1 MTNRKRIDLLRS
13 AAAGLLLLLPG
24 TLAMGQEPVKAPDG
38 IVVTLPGGLL
48 KVQVLSETV
57 VRVAFSKDASFFTRP
72 VLDVVPQAKPFTDW
86 KLSGTAEAITVAT
99 ARLQAVVD
107 RRTGAVRFLDAAGK
121 QIAAELPGGRAIE
134 PAEVQGERTW
144 HVRQRWAENADEALY
159 GLGQRQFNALDIKGY
174 DFDMWQRNTNIVVP
188 FLMSS
193 RGYGLFWENTSLTRF
208 GDLQPFTPIAPEY
221 LYDST
226 GAQGG
231 LTVHPIDGSEPARFT
246 SDLQLDFLPQ
256 DHPQPAQ
263 KNTRWEGSIAA
274 PVTGDYQFQTFANG
288 GIKVW
293 IDGRLVLD
301 HWRQNWLAMADQVKI
316 PLEGGHRYP
325 VRIEWDTEQGST
337 MKFAWKMPNQDRAT
351 SLWSEVGDGTD
362 YYFVYGPKLDDV
374 IAGYRQLTGRAPMMP
389 SWIFGLWQS
398 RQRYETAEQ
407 SLNVVREYRQRQI
420 PFDNIVQ
427 DWQYWPIDAWGSH
440 EFDKSRFPDPDG
452 WIKAIHDAH
461 VHVMISVWP
470 KFYPTTANALELQSH
485 GFLFQSN
492 LQMQERD
499 WLGYVATDYD
509 AFNPAARKLYWSQM
523 EKNLFRRGIDAW
535 WMDASEPDCTPSPT
549 TVEDQRRLMNPTA
562 LGTASRVLNAF
573 ALENSQAIYEGQR
586 GAAANQRVFLLTR
599 SGYAG
604 QQRYAASSWSG
615 DITST
620 WTALAKQIPAGLG
633 ISLSGVPYWTTDTGG
648 YTMQNKFSAEPM
660 KPADQEE
667 WRELNARWFE
677 FSTFTPLLRVH
688 GELRFREMWTMGDAA
703 SPAYQAETKFDR
715 LRYRM
720 FPYIYSLAGAV
731 TRRDATILRPLVM
744 DFPEDRTA
752 RELTDEFLFG
762 PALLVAPI
770 TEYKARSRSVYL
782 PFGTTWYD
790 FWSGEK
796 AQAGT
801 IQDAAAP
808 YDRIPVY
815 VRAGSIVPFGPELQ
829 YVGEKPADPLTVYV
843 YAGADGDFT
852 LYEDEGTN
860 YNYEQGAFSEIAFHW
875 NDSKHTLTVGER
887 HGSFAGMLQHRTIE
901 VVLVTPTNAQGFS
914 TLPKAPQWIK
924 YDGKA
929 VTVVEWSIE
938 FPEKK
943 PVLYSK

>member
-1 MTNRKRIDLLRS
+1 MTNRKQIDLWRS
-13 AAAGLLLLLPG
+13 AAAALLLLLPG

-57 VRVAFSKDASFFTRP
+57 VRIAFAKDAGFFARP
-72 VLDVVPQAKPFTDW
+72 VLDVVPQSKPFTDW
-86 KLSGTAEAITVAT
+86 KLGGTAEAVTVST
-99 ARLQAVVD
+99 TRLQAVVD

-121 QIAAELPGGRAIE
+121 PIAAEVPGGRAIE
-134 PAEVQGERTW
+134 LAEVQGERTW
-144 HVRQRWAENADEALY
+144 HVQQRWAENADESLY

-188 FLMSS
+188 FLVSS
-193 RGYGLFWENTSLTRF
+193 RGYGVLWENTSLTRF
-208 GDLQPFTPIAPEY
+208 GDLRPFTPIPPEY
-221 LYDST
+221 LFDST

-231 LTVHPIDGSEPARFT
+231 LTVRPIDGSEPAQFT
-246 SDLQLDFLPQ
+246 SDLQLDLLPQ
-256 DHPQPAQ
+256 DHPQPVQ
-263 KNTRWEGSIAA
+263 KSTRWEGSIAA

-293 IDGRLVLD
+293 IDGRLVFD

-316 PLEGGHRYP
+316 PLEGGHRYAI
-325 VRIEWDTEQGST
+325 RIEWDIEQGST
-337 MKFAWKMPNQDRAT
+337 MKFAWKTPNQDRSTA
-351 SLWSEVGDGTD
+351 LWSEVGDGID

-398 RQRYETAEQ
+398 RQRYETAQQ
-407 SLNVVREYRQRQI
+407 SLDVVREYRRRQI

-440 EFDKSRFPDPDG
+440 QFDAARFPDPDG

-461 VHVMISVWP
+461 VHMMISVWP
-470 KFYPTTANALELQSH
+470 KFYPTTANALELQAH

-492 LQMQERD
+492 LARQERD

-549 TVEDQRRLMNPTA
+549 TVEDSRRLMNPTA
-562 LGTASRVLNAF
+562 LGTASRMLNAF

-586 GAAANQRVFLLTR
+586 GAAPNQRVFLLTR

-648 YTMQNKFSAEPM
+648 YTMQNKFSTEPM
-660 KPADQEE
+660 KPADREE

-688 GELRFREMWTMGDAA
+688 GELRFREMWTMGDEA
-703 SPAYQAETKFDR
+703 SPAYQAENKFDR

-731 TRRDATILRPLVM
+731 TRRDATFLRPLVM

-770 TEYKARSRSVYL
+770 TKYQARSRSVYL
-782 PFGTTWYD
+782 PPAALWYD

-796 AQAGT
+796 APAG
-801 IQDAAAP
+801 IADAPAP
-808 YDRIPVY
+808 FDRIPVY
-815 VRAGSIVPFGPELQ
+815 VRAGSIVPFGPDIQ
-829 YVGEKPADPLTVYV
+829 YIGEKPADPLTVYV
-843 YAGADGDFT
+843 YAGADGEFT
-852 LYEDEGTN
+852 LYEDEGVN
-860 YNYEQGAFSEIAFHW
+860 YNYEQGAFSEIALNW
-875 NDSKHTLTVGER
+875 NDAAQTLTVGDR
-887 HGSFAGMLQHRTIE
+887 HGSYAGMPQHRAIE
-901 VVLVTPTNAQGFS
+901 VVLVAPAHPAGFS
-914 TLPKAPQWIK
+914 FTPQVARRVE

-929 VTVVEWSIE
+929 VTLRL
-938 FPEKK
+938 K
-943 PVLYSK
+943 

>member
-1 MTNRKRIDLLRS
+1 MTDRKHFDSWRS
-13 AAAGLLLLLPG
+13 AAAALLLLLPG
-24 TLAMGQEPVKAPDG
+24 TLAMGQEANWAADG
-38 IVVTLPGGLL
+38 LTFATPTGVL
-48 KVQVLSETV
+48 KVQPLSENV
-57 VRVAFSKDASFFTRP
+57 VRVAFAKDRGFFRRP
-72 VLDVVPQAKPFTDW
+72 VLDVVAQAQTFTDW
-86 KLSGTAEAITVAT
+86 KPGGTAETISLAT
-99 ARLQAVVD
+99 PRLQVVVD

-121 QIAAELPGGRAIE
+121 PIAAELPGGRAVE

-144 HVRQRWAENADEALY
+144 HVQQRWAENADESLY
-159 GLGQRQFNALDIKGY
+159 GLGQRQFNTLDIKGY

-188 FLMSS
+188 FLVSS
-193 RGYGLFWENTSLTRF
+193 RGYGVLWENTSLTRF
-208 GDLQPFTPIAPEY
+208 GDLRPFTPIPLEY
-221 LYDST
+221 LFDTT

-231 LTVHPIDGSEPARFT
+231 LSVQPIDGSAPVRFS
-246 SDLQLDFLPQ
+246 SDLQLDLLPQ
-256 DHPQPAQ
+256 GEPQPPV

-293 IDGRLVLD
+293 IDGRLVFD
-301 HWRQNWLAMADQVKI
+301 HWRQGWLAATDQVKI
-316 PLEGGHRYP
+316 SLEGGHRYP
-325 VRIEWDTEQGST
+325 IRIEWDTEQGST
-337 MKFAWKMPNQDRAT
+337 MKFAWKTPNQDRST

-407 SLNVVREYRQRQI
+407 SLDVVSEYRRRQI

-440 EFDKSRFPDPDG
+440 QFDPARFPDPDG
-452 WIKAIHDAH
+452 WIKAIHDQHAH
-461 VHVMISVWP
+461 LMISVWP
-470 KFYPTTANALELQSH
+470 KFYPTTANAQELQAH
-485 GFLFQSN
+485 GFLYESN
-492 LQMQERD
+492 LQLQERD

-509 AFNPAARKLYWSQM
+509 AFNPAARKLYWSQI

-549 TVEDQRRLMNPTA
+549 TVEDSRRLMNPTA
-562 LGTASRVLNAF
+562 LGTASRMLNAF
-573 ALENSQAIYEGQR
+573 ALENSAAIYDGQR
-586 GAAANQRVFLLTR
+586 RAAPNQRVFLLTR

-633 ISLSGVPYWTTDTGG
+633 ISLSGVPYWTTDSGG
-648 YTMQNKFSAEPM
+648 YTMQNKYSTADM

-720 FPYIYSLAGAV
+720 LPYIYSLAGAV

-744 DFPEDRTA
+744 DFPEDKQA

-770 TEYKARSRSVYL
+770 TKYQARSRNVYL
-782 PFGTTWYD
+782 PPAAQWYD
-790 FWSGEK
+790 FWSGQK
-796 AQAGT
+796 AQAGA
-801 IQDAAAP
+801 IPDAAAP
-808 YDRIPVY
+808 YDEIPVY
-815 VRAGSIVPFGPELQ
+815 VRAGSIIPFGPEIQ
-829 YVGEKPADPLTVYV
+829 YTGEKPADPLTVYV
-843 YAGADGDFT
+843 YVGADGDFT

-860 YNYEQGAFSEIAFHW
+860 YNYEQGAFSEIALHW
-875 NDSKHTLTVGER
+875 NDGAQTLTVGDR
-887 HGSFAGMLQHRTIE
+887 HGSFAGMPQHRTVE
-901 VVLVTPTNAQGFS
+901 VVLVAAEHPAGFS
-914 TLPKAPQWIK
+914 FTPQATHRVA

-929 VTVVEWSIE
+929 VTLSL
-938 FPEKK
+938 K
-943 PVLYSK
+943 

>member
-1 MTNRKRIDLLRS
+1 MTNRKRIDLLRNAAS
-13 AAAGLLLLLPG
+13 ALLLLLPG
-24 TLAMGQEPVKAPDG
+24 TLASGQEPSKTPDG

-48 KVQVLSETV
+48 QVQALSETV
-57 VRVAFSKDASFFTRP
+57 VRVAFAKDVSFFTRP
-72 VLDVVPQAKPFTDW
+72 LLDVVPQAKPFLDW
-86 KLSGTAEAITVAT
+86 KLNSSPEAITVST
-99 ARLQAVVD
+99 TRLQAVVD
-107 RRTGAVRFLDAAGK
+107 RRTGAVRFLDPAGK
-121 QIAAELPGGRAIE
+121 QIAAEIPGGRVME
-134 PAEVQGERTW
+134 PADVQGERTW
-144 HVRQRWAENADEALY
+144 HVQQRWVENADESLY
-159 GLGQRQFNALDIKGY
+159 GLGQRQFNTLDIKGY

-188 FLMSS
+188 FLVSS
-193 RGYGLFWENTSLTRF
+193 RGYGVLWENTSLTRF
-208 GDLQPFTPIAPEY
+208 GDLRPFAPIPPEY
-221 LYDST
+221 LYDAA

-231 LTVHPIDGSEPARFT
+231 LSVQPIDGSAPARFS
-246 SDLQLDFLPQ
+246 SDLQLDLLPQ
-256 DHPQPAQ
+256 GEPQPPV

-293 IDGRLVLD
+293 IDGRLVFD
-301 HWRQNWLAMADQVKI
+301 HWRQGWLAAADQVKI

-325 VRIEWDTEQGST
+325 IRIEWDTEQGST
-337 MKFAWKMPNQDRAT
+337 MKFAWKTPNQDRST

-374 IAGYRQLTGRAPMMP
+374 IAGYRQLTGRATMMP
-389 SWIFGLWQS
+389 SWAFGLWQS

-407 SLNVVREYRQRQI
+407 SLDVVREYRRRQI

-440 EFDKSRFPDPDG
+440 QFDAARFPDPDG
-452 WIKAIHDAH
+452 WIKAIHDLHAH
-461 VHVMISVWP
+461 LMISVWP
-470 KFYPTTANALELQSH
+470 KFYPTTANAQELQAH
-485 GFLFQSN
+485 GFLYQSN
-492 LQMQERD
+492 LQLQERD

-509 AFNPAARKLYWSQM
+509 AFNPEARKLYWSQI

-562 LGTASRVLNAF
+562 LGTASRMLNGF
-573 ALENSQAIYEGQR
+573 ALMNSAAIYDGQR
-586 GAAANQRVFLLTR
+586 RATPNQRVFLLTR

-648 YTMQNKFSAEPM
+648 YTMQNKYSTADM
-660 KPADQEE
+660 KPADQDE

-677 FSTFTPLLRVH
+677 ASTFTPLLRVH
-688 GELRFREMWTMGDAA
+688 GELRFREIWTMGDDA
-703 SPAYQAETKFDR
+703 SPAYRAETTFDR

-744 DFPEDRTA
+744 DFPEDKQA

-762 PALLVAPI
+762 PAFLVAPV
-770 TEYKARSRSVYL
+770 TKYHARSRAVYL
-782 PFGTTWYD
+782 PPAAAWYD
-790 FWSGEK
+790 FWTGQQV
-796 AQAGT
+796 QAGA
-801 IQDAAAP
+801 IPDAAAQ

-815 VRAGSIVPFGPELQ
+815 VRAGSMIPFGPEIQ
-829 YVGEKPADPLTVYV
+829 YIGEKPADPLTVYV
-843 YAGADGDFT
+843 YTGADSDFT

-860 YNYEQGAFSEIAFHW
+860 YNYEQGAFSEIALHW
-875 NDSKHTLTVGER
+875 NDGAQTLTVGDR
-887 HGSFAGMLQHRTIE
+887 HGSFPGMLKHRTIE
-901 VVLVTPTNAQGFS
+901 VVLVAPGHAAGFS
-914 TLPKAPQWIK
+914 FTPQAVLRLD

-929 VTVVEWSIE
+929 VTGS
-938 FPEKK
+938 PK
-943 PVLYSK
+943 